1 MSISHAALDNE
12 HAITETIRVHWVLF
26 LVQGIIMMVLGAFAI
41 IWPQLSTIAVDLY
54 VGWMFLISGLI
65 GLFHHIR
72 RFERDRIR
80 VVTADGCAFA
90 VPGRAP
96 ALASGRR
103 RGIAHA
109 GAHFLLHSEGAFQI
123 AAGTGIAKRSRIPG
137 AGC

>member
-26 LVQGIIMMVLGAFAI
+26 LVQGIIMMVLGAFDHLAAAFDACRR
-41 IWPQLSTIAVDLY
+41 PLCRLDVPDQRTHRA
-54 VGWMFLISGLI
+54 
-65 GLFHHIR
+65 FHHIR